1 MVHVYTY
8 IYIYIYVY
16 IYKMHRHV
24 GAMRD
29 IIANTIQYS
38 GASMGRL
45 RQWNG
50 FC

>member
-1 MVHVYTY
+1 
-8 IYIYIYVY
+8 
-16 IYKMHRHV
+16 MHRHV

-45 RQWNG
+45 RAVEWVLLGVLG
-50 FC
+50 FVFRLFRVYGV